1 MSNYESHA
9 QREFRA
15 AGWLNEDGTFKD
27 DMQKLICE
35 HVLELLA
42 VFDGAGHSGFS
53 APYAI
58 NLFGKLAKFEP
69 VAPLTGEDWEW
80 NETSPGV
87 FQNNRCGHVF
97 KQADRF
103 EGQAYD
109 LDAVVF
115 EEPSGARFTGFHSRR
130 VVQFPYA
137 PRSVVVQIPEDA
149 TDEQREML
157 AAQAWGPAA

>member
-1 MSNYESHA
+1 MSNFESHA
-9 QREFRA
+9 QKEFRA

-35 HVLELLA
+35 HVLELLD

-58 NLFGKLAKFEP
+58 SLFEKLAKFEP

-80 NETSPGV
+80 NEVAPDAY
-87 FQNNRCGHVF
+87 QNNRCSHVF
-97 KQADRF
+97 KQSDRF
-103 EGQAYD
+103 GGQPYD
-109 LDAVVF
+109 INAVIF
-115 EEPSGARFTGFHSRR
+115 EDPNGSRFTGFHSMRLI
-130 VVQFPYA
+130 QFPYA
-137 PRSVVVQIPEDA
+137 PRSVVVKVAEDA

-157 AAQAWGPAA
+157 AAQAWAAAA

>member
-1 MSNYESHA
+1 MSIYESHA

-15 AGWLNEDGTFKD
+15 AGWLNDDGTFKD

-58 NLFGKLAKFEP
+58 NLFAKLAKFEP
-69 VAPLTGEDWEW
+69 VAPLTGEDSEW
-80 NETSPGV
+80 NEV
-87 FQNNRCGHVF
+87 ARDAYQNNRCGHVF

-103 EGQAYD
+103 NGQPYD
-109 LDAVVF
+109 INAVVF
-115 EEPSGARFTGFHSRR
+115 EDPSGSRFTGFHSMR
-130 VVQFPYA
+130 VIQFPYT
-137 PRSVVVQIPEDA
+137 PRSVVVKIAEDA

-157 AAQAWGPAA
+157 AAQAWATTV